1 MFTLLVHAGLRQ
13 TTLSKRLAGVSY
25 LIAKG
30 GESFD
35 GPGVDIH
42 GVMIFLKIESDYNLG
57 FETCSLYEYLPLGF
71 HCDSMSVDD
80 AESLLAKGNASFEV
94 GGCSHCPCTAPL
106 APYHSQQTIYTS
118 SLFLC
123 QAVFLIFPYT

>member
-42 GVMIFLKIESDYNLG
+42 GVMIFLKIESDYI
-57 FETCSLYEYLPLGF
+57 FTCR
-71 HCDSMSVDD
+71 V
-80 AESLLAKGNASFEV
+80 
-94 GGCSHCPCTAPL
+94 
-106 APYHSQQTIYTS
+106 
-118 SLFLC
+118 
-123 QAVFLIFPYT
+123 